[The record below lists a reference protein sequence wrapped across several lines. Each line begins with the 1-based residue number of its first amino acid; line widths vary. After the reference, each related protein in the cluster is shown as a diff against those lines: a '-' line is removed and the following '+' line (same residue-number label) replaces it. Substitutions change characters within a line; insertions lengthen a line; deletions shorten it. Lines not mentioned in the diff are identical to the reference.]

1 MKGFKA
7 DNSHICTAEHVQVK
21 YCYNQT
27 VVRDT
32 FFWSCKIVI
41 IKIMRFL
48 GLVKP
53 KEFCHVKLDIYLTRH
68 KFCNEGFRMNDSE
81 WLLTSYHLGQ
91 LCLTLNDVRWKM
103 MLENCNGFTA
113 LFLWTISRIRRI
125 WPQQLVWQR
134 HVLVLAHVRTQPKYA
149 LHCCDIRKKKRK
161 SFFWSFQKQ
170 NVLHFPA
177 FTGMP
182 F

>member
-103 MLENCNGFTA
+103 MLENCKEFTCIYSA
-113 LFLWTISRIRRI
+113 IYIYLNKIRLTKMCLFTTFGQS
-125 WPQQLVWQR
+125 PV
-134 HVLVLAHVRTQPKYA
+134 HTFVEH
-149 LHCCDIRKKKRK
+149 
-161 SFFWSFQKQ
+161 
-170 NVLHFPA
+170 
-177 FTGMP
+177 
-182 F
+182 